1 VNAIRAAITVVAAIL
16 SFLTVYALGV
26 RYGVGAQPAIVAAVL
41 AITLARR
48 ASPVGRAQLV
58 LQPLTIAAVA
68 PVAGGVGWLLLH
80 VPVVGATVFTVGMF
94 LSIWLRNFG
103 ARGKSVGALV
113 ALPLLAIL
121 IVPVRLSPG
130 PAGRLVDL
138 GLLVAAG
145 LIALLY
151 VSVLKLA
158 ARRVGVPFAE
168 EAVDAEGGEPP
179 VQRSGVSAS
188 TRMAVQMAVA
198 LTSAFVAGALLFPGH
213 DAWTVLTAF
222 IVCSGARGRGDAL
235 YKGVLRLV
243 GAVVGTMAAA
253 AVSDLWAPRG
263 VTEAVA
269 IFAMLFLGIWLRE
282 RNYAYWAACMTL
294 ILALLGSA
302 TGLSVGLL
310 GVRLEAIL
318 LGAVCAVV
326 AAWFVLP
333 IRTESVVRKRLA
345 DALLALDELIAH
357 AHLPDGQPAAKL
369 ARFEHR
375 MTELDGVAPPV
386 RWHRRIFASRSAGEH
401 PARWIELAGG
411 LRSHAREIGARGGA
425 QDADRKSIRRAIGIS
440 RRAIANH
447 GKPPEAREGPSI
459 TAALDTL
466 HETFETRNPG
476 LTTATKSAEN

>member
-1 VNAIRAAITVVAAIL
+1 VSAIRAALTVLAVIL
-16 SFLTVYALGV
+16 SFLTVYVLGA
-26 RYGVGAQPAIVAAVL
+26 RLGVGAQPAIVAAVM

-48 ASPVGRAQLV
+48 ASPMGRAQVV

-68 PVAGGVGWLLLH
+68 PVAGAVGWLLLH
-80 VPVVGATVFTVGMF
+80 VPVAGATVFTVGMF

-103 ARGKSVGALV
+103 ARLKSVGALI

-121 IVPVRLSPG
+121 IVPVPLVPG
-130 PAGRLVDL
+130 PHGRLVDL
-138 GLLVAAG
+138 ALLISAG
-145 LIALLY
+145 LIALAY
-151 VSVLKLA
+151 VSAMKWA
-158 ARRVGVPFAE
+158 ARRAGVTFAE
-168 EAVDAEGGEPP
+168 AFVETEVAARAEAPGVAGTPRRG
-179 VQRSGVSAS
+179 GVSAS

-198 LTSAFVAGALLFPGH
+198 LACAFVAGSLFFRGH
-213 DAWTVLTAF
+213 VAWTVLTAF
-222 IVCSGARGRGDAL
+222 IVCSGARGRGDAV

-243 GAVVGTMAAA
+243 GAVVGTMTAA
-253 AVSDLWAPRG
+253 AVSYFWAPAG

-269 IFAMLFLGIWLRE
+269 IFAVLFVGIWLRE
-282 RNYAYWAACMTL
+282 RNYAYWAGCMTL
-294 ILALLGSA
+294 ILALLGSD

-357 AHLPDGQPAAKL
+357 AHLPDGQPSAKL

-411 LRSHAREIGARGGA
+411 LRPHARDIGTRGGA
-425 QDADRKSIRRAIGIS
+425 PDADRTAIRRAIGIS
-440 RRAIANH
+440 RRAVANH

-466 HETFETRNPG
+466 HTTLSSRNG
-476 LTTATKSAEN
+476 SN